1 MTAST
6 IKFTPQFKITWEK
19 LPDDFILEEEPVE
32 NIDQPLLAA
41 ALREI
46 LEIAGLIIGEI
57 LIAPNMG
64 ICATV
69 DEQLVIKAPDW
80 FYARNVQA
88 LPNNEIRRSY
98 TPNLEG
104 KIPDIV
110 MEFISATLNDEY
122 SEKSNYPPGKWFFY
136 EQILRVPIYAIFRPR
151 VGVLEIYQLDSS
163 GKYQREQPDENNR
176 YWIAGVGLF
185 LGVWYGT
192 KAERTGYWL
201 RWWDESGQMLL
212 WGAEMVERERQE
224 REIAQQQAELERQQ
238 RTIAQQQTE
247 QERQEREIAQQQAE
261 QERVRSSVLAAQL
274 RAAGIEPEA

>member
-1 MTAST
+1 MTVST
-6 IKFTPQFKITWEK
+6 AHLKITWEK
-19 LPDDFILEEEPVE
+19 LPDDFILDEEPLQ

-46 LEIAGLIIGEI
+46 LEIAGLIEAGI

-69 DEQLVIKAPDW
+69 DSKLVIKAPDW
-80 FYARNVQA
+80 FYARNVQP
-88 LPNNEIRRSY
+88 LSSQEIRRSY

-104 KIPDIV
+104 DIPAIV
-110 MEFISATLNDEY
+110 MEFLSATANEEY
-122 SEKSNYPPGKWFFY
+122 SSKKTYPPGKWYFY
-136 EQILRVPIYAIFRPR
+136 EQILRVPVYALFEPSA
-151 VGVLEIYQLDSS
+151 GVLEVYQLGSS
-163 GKYQREQPDENNR
+163 GKYEVQPPDLNGR

-185 LGVWYGT
+185 LGVWQGT

-224 REIAQQQAELERQQ
+224 RV
-238 RTIAQQQTE
+238 
-247 QERQEREIAQQQAE
+247 IAQQQAE
-261 QERVRSSVLAAQL
+261 QERERAEQERERSQRLAAQL

>member
-6 IKFTPQFKITWEK
+6 ADLKITWEK
-19 LPDDFILEEEPVE
+19 LPADFILDEEPLE

-46 LEIAGLIIGEI
+46 LEIAGLIVAGI

-69 DEQLVIKAPDW
+69 DSKLVIKAPDW

-88 LPNNEIRRSY
+88 LPSQEIRRSY

-104 KIPDIV
+104 EIPAIV
-110 MEFISATLNDEY
+110 MEFLSATPSDEY
-122 SEKSNYPPGKWFFY
+122 SIKPSYPPGKWFFY
-136 EQILRVPIYAIFRPR
+136 EQVLRVPIYAIFEPAA
-151 VGVLEIYQLDSS
+151 GVLEVYQLDS
-163 GKYQREQPDENNR
+163 GGRYQAQQPDLNGR
-176 YWIAGVGLF
+176 YWVAGVGLF
-185 LGVWYGT
+185 LGVWQGT

-212 WGAEMVERERQE
+212 WGVEMVERKKQEIEIVQE
-224 REIAQQQAELERQQ
+224 RGDR
-238 RTIAQQQTE
+238 
-247 QERQEREIAQQQAE
+247 
-261 QERVRSSVLAAQL
+261 LAAQL

>member
-1 MTAST
+1 MTVST
-6 IKFTPQFKITWEK
+6 ADLKITWEK
-19 LPDDFILEEEPVE
+19 LPADFILDEEPVE

-46 LEIAGLIIGEI
+46 LEIAGLIVAGI

-69 DEQLVIKAPDW
+69 DSKLVIKAPDW

-88 LPNNEIRRSY
+88 LPSQEIRRSY

-104 KIPDIV
+104 DIPAIV
-110 MEFISATLNDEY
+110 MEFLSATPSDEY
-122 SEKSNYPPGKWFFY
+122 SIKPSYPPGKWFFY
-136 EQILRVPIYAIFRPR
+136 EQVLRVPIYAIFEPAA
-151 VGVLEIYQLDSS
+151 GVLEVYQLDS
-163 GKYQREQPDENNR
+163 GGRYQAQQPDLNGR
-176 YWIAGVGLF
+176 YWVAGVGLF
-185 LGVWYGT
+185 LGVWQGT

-212 WGAEMVERERQE
+212 WGVEMVERKRQE
-224 REIAQQQAELERQQ
+224 IEIF
-238 RTIAQQQTE
+238 
-247 QERQEREIAQQQAE
+247 QERGDR
-261 QERVRSSVLAAQL
+261 LAAQL

>member
-6 IKFTPQFKITWEK
+6 ADLKITWEK
-19 LPDDFILEEEPVE
+19 LPEDFILDEEPVE

-46 LEIAGLIIGEI
+46 LEIPGLIVTGI
-57 LIAPNMG
+57 LVAPNMG

-69 DEQLVIKAPDW
+69 DSKLVIKAPDW
-80 FYARNVQA
+80 FYARNVQT
-88 LPNNEIRRSY
+88 LESKEIRRSY

-104 KIPDIV
+104 DIPAIV
-110 MEFISATLNDEY
+110 MEFLSATPWDEY
-122 SEKSNYPPGKWFFY
+122 SSKPTYPPGKWYFY
-136 EQILRVPIYAIFRPR
+136 EQVLRVPIYAIFEPAT
-151 VGVLEIYQLDSS
+151 GLLEIYQLDSS
-163 GKYQREQPDENNR
+163 GKYQVQQPDLNNH

-185 LGVWYGT
+185 LGVWQGT

-224 REIAQQQAELERQQ
+224 KANVQQ
-238 RTIAQQQTE
+238 RAD
-247 QERQEREIAQQQAE
+247 R
-261 QERVRSSVLAAQL
+261 LAAQL
-274 RAAGIEPEA
+274 RAAGIEPES